1 MTNINTRLAYI
12 PGGFRLLPNEWTPTI
27 HGIPRSILTTR
38 DYDLRRFGAASAFGA
53 VYRLVGTDFIIKIM
67 KRGTRSD
74 VKIFD
79 NEVSV
84 GSTPGIGDVGPR
96 IYAYKKTPTQMVYIM
111 NNIITQT
118 NTSHGHRLLTLSDYY
133 NNILRKV
140 CPLPGHPIYKEL
152 SQTLVK
158 FYTLTKGWHGD
169 LHDQNIL
176 VIVDRND
183 NVLSTKIIDYGA
195 HQKFTRGVPAC
206 LRDIFTLTQAEFNI
220 RGHPEHTFPRFGRTK
235 EPAEGQMYRINQN
248 VLKMVLG
255 NNFVQGLT
263 NTNNAMRVQPVA
275 TQPRPPRPIATQP
288 RPPRPIVT
296 QPRPPRPI
304 VTQPVVQQ
312 VPVAIPHRPILN
324 RVLNKINT
332 KLLMNIG
339 KRGLVLAKN
348 IGKRGL
354 IMTKNIG
361 TRGIATAKKLIKNEL
376 NRRQKIMENKERK
389 KIANRIL
396 FEAEQ
401 AEIANKIIAEET
413 AKVYKREKESE
424 ERRKQ
429 KQIELNKHIQNEF
442 NKQKQRE
449 QNMRKRL
456 NLNNSWNKISP
467 FQKAKQQVYS
477 MKPKKYKYILTS
489 NGKLSNVTK

>member
-1 MTNINTRLAYI
+1 MTTINTTRQFI
-12 PGGFRLLPNEWTPTI
+12 QGGFRLVPNEWTPTTRA
-27 HGIPRSILTTR
+27 IPSILLNNV
-38 DYDLRRFGAASAFGA
+38 YDLRRFGAASVFGA
-53 VYRLVGTDFIIKIM
+53 VYQIVGTDFIIKIM
-67 KRGTRSD
+67 KHRNRSD

-96 IYAYKKTPTQMVYIM
+96 IYAYKKTPTQMIYIM
-111 NNIITQT
+111 NNVITQT
-118 NTSHGHRLLTLSDYY
+118 NISHGHKLLTLFDYY

-183 NVLSTKIIDYGA
+183 NVISTKIIDYGA

-206 LRDIFTLTQAEFNI
+206 LRDIFRLTREEFN
-220 RGHPEHTFPRFGRTK
+220 RKSNRERLYNPL
-235 EPAEGQMYRINQN
+235 PATRIKDPIQGGQPYRINQN

-263 NTNNAMRVQPVA
+263 NTNNAMRAQPVV
-275 TQPRPPRPIATQP
+275 TQP

-296 QPRPPRPI
+296 QPRPPTPI

-339 KRGLVLAKN
+339 KKGLVLAKN
-348 IGKRGL
+348 IGGRGL
-354 IMTKNIG
+354 VAAKNIG
-361 TRGIATAKKLIKNEL
+361 TRGIATTKKIIKNEL
-376 NRRQKIMENKERK
+376 NRRQKITENKERK

-401 AEIANKIIAEET
+401 AEIANKIIVEET
-413 AKVYKREKESE
+413 AKFYKREKESE

-429 KQIELNKHIQNEF
+429 KQIELNKHRQNEF

-456 NLNNSWNKISP
+456 NLNNSWNKMSP

-477 MKPKKYKYILTS
+477 MKPKKYKFYLTS
-489 NGKLSNVTK
+489 NGQLKNVTK